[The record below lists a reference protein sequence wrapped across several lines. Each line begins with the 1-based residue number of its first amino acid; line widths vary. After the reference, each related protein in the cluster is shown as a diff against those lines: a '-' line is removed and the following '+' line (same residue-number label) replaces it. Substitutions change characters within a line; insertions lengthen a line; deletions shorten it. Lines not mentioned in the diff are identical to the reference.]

1 MEEIK
6 KLSDYEHARI
16 RTPMYLGSTS
26 LHTQEIMMYRTGNRL
41 DSVTPVM
48 EEMTWV
54 PAIYTAY
61 REILDNAMDEINHG
75 YGNRVD
81 VHFKPETDEFIV
93 QDNGRGI
100 PIDKDTKHKMYKPT
114 LVLSHARAGRNFGER
129 GEIAGTNGIGA
140 SIVNFCSKTFKVEI
154 WREGKKFTQV
164 FKEGP
169 TKQKIGKP
177 TIKDATGSKT
187 GTKITLVLSDMV
199 FYDKTMPEDFLYSR
213 VYEIALC
220 NPLIKIYWNGK
231 RIKVRPLPE
240 SSLFIDKPIII
251 EIKEGKF
258 RSKYFLKP
266 DFQEKD
272 ETVHSI
278 VNNIPAFNGGVHV
291 EQFRRLFY
299 SGMLNALS
307 AQSKRRKLEPNRS
320 DINKGLLIY
329 NITNMSAPDF
339 DSQSKTRLINESV
352 AKIIKKEL
360 EDPKL
365 FKNIISKNSDWIDSI
380 FERCS
385 DRTQKKDDNEV
396 KRENKKKLR
405 GKVPELTDAAG
416 KDRSKCILFLG
427 EGDSAVSGIPPVRD
441 PEVHGILGLRGKIMN
456 VNGESPKNV
465 LNSASLS
472 SVITAIGLII
482 GQKMDRS
489 ALNYGKVYIAT
500 DADPDGMNIA
510 ALLINFF
517 YTYWPELFD
526 KDKEPV
532 FYIFNTPF
540 IIARKGK
547 TNKYWYSYNYGK
559 FDHTKYKGWEIT
571 RAKGLAALSEE
582 DWKYSIEY
590 PDLYPVLDDG
600 NMIEALDLIFSGIRA
615 EDRREWIG
623 LHNEN
628 LS

>member
-1 MEEIK
+1 MMIEEIK
-6 KLSDYEHARI
+6 KLSDYEHARLK
-16 RTPMYLGSTS
+16 TEMYLGSRS
-26 LHTQEIMMYRTGNRL
+26 LHTQEIMIYRGGF
-41 DSVTPVM
+41 PVM

-61 REILDNAMDEINHG
+61 REIMDNAMDEINHG

-81 VHFKPETDEFIV
+81 ITFKTDTGEFIV

-100 PIDKDTKHKMYKPT
+100 PIDKDVKHKIYKPT

-140 SIVNFCSKTFKVEI
+140 SIVNFCSKVFKVEI
-154 WREGKKFTQV
+154 WRDGKKFTQT

-169 TKQKIGKP
+169 TKQKISKP
-177 TIKDATGSKT
+177 SIRDVTGSKT
-187 GTKITLVLSDMV
+187 GTKITLELSDLI
-199 FYDKTMPEDFLYSR
+199 FQDKTMPEAFLYSR

-240 SSLFIDKPIII
+240 KTLFGDYKPIII

-258 RSKYFLKP
+258 KSRFFLKP

-278 VNNIPAFNGGVHV
+278 VNNIPTFNGGVHI

-299 SGMLNALS
+299 GGMLSALS
-307 AQSKRRKLEPNRS
+307 AQSKRKKLEPNRS
-320 DINKGLLIY
+320 DISKGLLIY
-329 NITNMSAPDF
+329 NITKMVAPNF

-352 AKIIKKEL
+352 AKIIKAKL
-360 EDPKL
+360 EDPKT
-365 FKNIISKNSDWIDSI
+365 FKNIVSKNSAWIASI
-380 FERCS
+380 FDRCS
-385 DRTQKKDDNEV
+385 ARTQKKDESDV

-405 GKVPELTDAAG
+405 GTVPTLTDAAG

-441 PEVHGILGLRGKIMN
+441 PEIHGILGLRGKIMN
-456 VNGESPKNV
+456 VNGEPAKNV
-465 LNSASLS
+465 LDSASLS
-472 SVITAIGLII
+472 SVITAIGLVMN
-482 GQKMDRS
+482 QKMDKYS
-489 ALNYGKVYIAT
+489 LNYGKVYIAM

-526 KDKEPV
+526 KNNEPV

-547 TNKYWYSYNYGK
+547 VNKYWYSYNYGD

-582 DWKYSIEY
+582 DWKYSINQ

-600 NMIEALDLIFSGIRA
+600 KMMESLDLIFNSGRA
-615 EDRREWIG
+615 EDRRKWIG
-623 LHNEN
+623 LHNEDI
-628 LS
+628 S